1 MDEVLFKSA
10 IAAISSG
17 VYTDDDLKIVKD
29 NLDFL
34 TKKEKKILRK
44 LEKDKNE
51 FVKNKGKTESELKS
65 VRTDIKSIKNVLKKG
80 NHISVVQ

>member
-10 IAAISSG
+10 VAAISSG
-17 VYTDDDLKIVKD
+17 VYTDDDMKIVKE

-65 VRTDIKSIKNVLKKG
+65 VRTDIKSIKSILKK
-80 NHISVVQ
+80 V

>member
-10 IAAISSG
+10 VAAISSG
-17 VYTDDDLKIVKD
+17 YYTDDDMKIVKE

-65 VRTDIKSIKNVLKKG
+65 VRTDIKSIKNILKK
-80 NHISVVQ
+80 V